1 MSKPSDPYGEL
12 PLRNDKHAA
21 LCAELY
27 LAKRGIT
34 SLENFGAFVQLSTL
48 WINDNK
54 LQKLEGLNNNIR
66 LRNLHA
72 HGNRIRRLEG
82 SSLKHFKFL
91 QRLTLNNNMLESIDD
106 VVKEI
111 GQLRHLKHLD
121 LFDNPLSQEDNYRLL
136 IISDIPWLETLDRVS
151 VTKEDLKKASR
162 LKHRLKQMTMFKPSN
177 TLNVNGSIGGDCQDS
192 LGQLIMII
200 RSAIV
205 SKRVK
210 LEEIFLEEDPRKC
223 GMVSIPTF
231 ETIMRIYGVVDM
243 LSDDE
248 WDLLVS
254 KYRSYCKFSAISATE
269 SISREMI
276 DYHSFCN
283 DILTTELRSR
293 NLDKLKP
300 WKLEKVCEVSVTARD
315 LHKYVK
321 TCKKEIENELQRSKR
336 EALISS
342 SSTSSDPSCFSFTAP
357 LDDNAREKKTT
368 QAWIMYILRSLLLN
382 EINSLKNVEGVP
394 FRSIN
399 TALRGTVELSKTSVY
414 NLFEQMSR
422 CGKVPDDTVESC
434 VELIFQGKNTMPLS
448 HVWDAVGPSQ
458 TSENGVKWRDMTES
472 ELSNKEAA
480 VFDEANA
487 FLDELLR
494 SSAPEKA
501 SCHLMSTTASA
512 GIAGT
517 RMAAN
522 KQHKSRD
529 SFCKDPHHIISS
541 APNRSDIAVIP
552 ALKSAAMRAARDATM
567 TQTHDWE
574 SEFAALGLKGDA
586 LQIAVTRKKRSM
598 LEDLKKRERNDLS
611 TEFPVRNDKRKKG
624 WSPSTGT
631 VLL

>member
-1 MSKPSDPYGEL
+1 M
-12 PLRNDKHAA
+12 
-21 LCAELY
+21 
-27 LAKRGIT
+27 
-34 SLENFGAFVQLSTL
+34 
-48 WINDNK
+48 
-54 LQKLEGLNNNIR
+54 
-66 LRNLHA
+66 
-72 HGNRIRRLEG
+72 
-82 SSLKHFKFL
+82 
-91 QRLTLNNNMLESIDD
+91 
-106 VVKEI
+106 
-111 GQLRHLKHLD
+111 
-121 LFDNPLSQEDNYRLL
+121 
-136 IISDIPWLETLDRVS
+136 
-151 VTKEDLKKASR
+151 
-162 LKHRLKQMTMFKPSN
+162 
-177 TLNVNGSIGGDCQDS
+177 
-192 LGQLIMII
+192 
-200 RSAIV
+200 
-205 SKRVK
+205 
-210 LEEIFLEEDPRKC
+210 
-223 GMVSIPTF
+223 
-231 ETIMRIYGVVDM
+231 
-243 LSDDE
+243 
-248 WDLLVS
+248 
-254 KYRSYCKFSAISATE
+254 
-269 SISREMI
+269 
-276 DYHSFCN
+276 
-283 DILTTELRSR
+283 
-293 NLDKLKP
+293 
-300 WKLEKVCEVSVTARD
+300 
-315 LHKYVK
+315 HKYVK
-321 TCKKEIENELQRSKR
+321 TCKKEIENELQKSKR

-357 LDDNAREKKTT
+357 VDDNAREKKTT

-501 SCHLMSTTASA
+501 GCHLMSTTASA

-517 RMAAN
+517 RIAAN
-522 KQHKSRD
+522 KQHKYSCFLCFYHCNFDILRSRD

-574 SEFAALGLKGDA
+574 SEFAGPWTERGCAANCCDKEEKIDVRGLK
-586 LQIAVTRKKRSM
+586 
-598 LEDLKKRERNDLS
+598 EER
-611 TEFPVRNDKRKKG
+611 TQ
-624 WSPSTGT
+624 
-631 VLL
+631 